1 MAIILHYAVPLSI
14 LHNGQ
19 LRLIEKKLYSRTR
32 GRIERYRTRLTIT
45 RCLESSRSAA
55 FHDKFKRDGFTMTK
69 FWGGTS
75 QISTK

>member
-32 GRIERYRTRLTIT
+32 GRIDKYRTRFDDDAVSRI
-45 RCLESSRSAA
+45 ESVS
-55 FHDKFKRDGFTMTK
+55 GFP
-69 FWGGTS
+69 
-75 QISTK
+75 